1 MPRALAHTYPV
12 KFGRA
17 LCGDLDAASER
28 EWLVPDGLGGYAMG
42 TVAGLRTRRYHG
54 LLVVATRPPGGRM
67 LGLAAI
73 DPILILGD
81 RRIPLAV
88 HEWASGAIDP
98 NGQVHLE
105 SFELADGLPRWRW
118 TVGDVA
124 IEREVAMDHGRA
136 SVAVIHRVL
145 RAPGP
150 ISLELHPLCTWRDV
164 HGERFAAGPPAID
177 NAADGFVFE
186 DAYRVAAPGYVP
198 GGEWYR
204 GVHYRAE
211 AERGLGAT
219 EDLWHAGH
227 FAVELEPGE
236 AHELVAWAGA
246 PGVPPRRPA
255 AIFAKAQHRYSAVIA
270 TANAVTD
277 VDRLLAVAADQFIV
291 EGPMVVAGYPWFGE
305 WSRDTM
311 TSYEGL
317 FLETGRHE
325 EGRKL
330 LVRASQSLSEGMLP
344 NTSDTGETE
353 YNSADATLWFL
364 HAVGRHVQRTGDHE
378 LAAELSPALRGVID
392 HHLSGTRYGIKV
404 DPADSLLRQG
414 ADDLALTW
422 MDARVDG
429 KPVTQRAGKAVE
441 INALWINALATV
453 ATLEERLK
461 HDTTDL
467 RRLAQLARESFKHH
481 FVGPSGCADVVEPDT
496 SPLGGEVARAGGMQ
510 VRPNCLLAVSL
521 PHAPLLESSL
531 VKVAGAQLLTS
542 LGLRSLAPTDPAYR
556 GLHRGGVHE
565 RDVSYHQGTV
575 WPWLIG
581 PYVEAALRT
590 GVPTAGVLDGLEQHL
605 SEWGLGSISETAD
618 GDPPHRATGCPMQA
632 WSVAEMIR
640 ARRMLRTRAATTRQ
654 LPAATA

>member
-1 MPRALAHTYPV
+1 
-12 KFGRA
+12 
-17 LCGDLDAASER
+17 
-28 EWLVPDGLGGYAMG
+28 MG
-42 TVAGLRTRRYHG
+42 TLAGLRTRRYHG
-54 LLVVATRPPGGRM
+54 LLIVATRPPAGRM

-73 DPILILGD
+73 DPVLIIGE

-88 HEWASGAIDP
+88 HEWASGAIEP
-98 NGQVHLE
+98 NGHIHLE
-105 SFELADGLPRWRW
+105 SFELVEGLPRWRW
-118 TVGDVA
+118 AVGDVA

-150 ISLELHPLCTWRDV
+150 VSLELHPLCTWRDV
-164 HGERFAAGPPAID
+164 HGERFAGGPPSVD
-177 NAADGFVFE
+177 VAADGFVFE
-186 DAYRVAAPGYVP
+186 GAYRVAGAGYVS

-204 GVHYRAE
+204 GVHYRVE
-211 AERGLGAT
+211 TERGLGDT

-227 FAVELEPGE
+227 FAVQLAPGE

-255 AIFAKAQHRYSAVIA
+255 AIFAKAKHRSGAVIA
-270 TANAVTD
+270 TAHAGNE
-277 VDRLLAVAADQFIV
+277 VDRMLALAADQFIV
-291 EGPMVVAGYPWFGE
+291 DGPTVVAGYPWFGE

-317 FLETGRHE
+317 FLETGRQE

-330 LVRASQSLSEGMLP
+330 LLRAAQTLSEGMLA
-344 NTSDTGETE
+344 NTSDAGGTE

-378 LAAELSPALRGVID
+378 LAAELSASLRGVIE

-414 ADDLALTW
+414 AEGVALTW

-429 KPVTQRAGKAVE
+429 RPVTQRAGKAVE

-467 RRLAQLARESFKHH
+467 RRLAQLGRESFKHH
-481 FVGPSGCADVVEPDT
+481 FIGPSGCADVVDPD
-496 SPLGGEVARAGGMQ
+496 SFE
-510 VRPNCLLAVSL
+510 VRPNSLLAVSL
-521 PHAPLLESSL
+521 PYAPLLDAGL
-531 VKVAGAQLLTS
+531 VRVAGAELLTTR
-542 LGLRSLAPTDPAYR
+542 GLRSLAATDPSYR
-556 GLHRGGVHE
+556 GLHRGGVRE
-565 RDVSYHQGTV
+565 RDAAYHQGTV

-590 GVPTAGVLDGLEQHL
+590 GVSVSGALDGLEQHL
-605 SEWGLGSISETAD
+605 WEWGLGSISETAD

-632 WSVAEMIR
+632 WSVAELIR
-640 ARRMLRTRAATTRQ
+640 ARRMLRTRAVTTRH
-654 LPAATA
+654 LPAASL

>member
-1 MPRALAHTYPV
+1 MPRAPAHTYRV
-12 KFGRA
+12 RFGRA

-42 TVAGLRTRRYHG
+42 TVGGLRTRRYHG
-54 LLVVATRPPGGRM
+54 LLIVATRPPAGRM

-73 DPILILGD
+73 DPILIIGE

-88 HEWASGAIDP
+88 HEWSSGAIDP
-98 NGQVHLE
+98 NGHVHLE
-105 SFELADGLPRWRW
+105 SFELVEGLPRWRW
-118 TVGDVA
+118 TFGDVA
-124 IEREVAMDHGRA
+124 IEREIAMDHGRA
-136 SVAVIHRVL
+136 SVAIIHRVL

-150 ISLELHPLCTWRDV
+150 VSLELHPLCTWRDV
-164 HGERFAAGPPAID
+164 HGERFANGAPAVD
-177 NAADGFVFE
+177 VAADGFLFE
-186 DAYRVAAPGYVP
+186 GAYRVAGAGYVA

-204 GVHYRAE
+204 GVHYRVE

-227 FAVELEPGE
+227 FAVQLEPGE

-246 PGVPPRRPA
+246 PGIPPRRPA
-255 AIFAKAQHRYSAVIA
+255 AIFAKARHRSGAIIA
-270 TANAVTD
+270 TAHAVD
-277 VDRLLAVAADQFIV
+277 EVDRLLAVAADQFIV
-291 EGPMVVAGYPWFGE
+291 EGPTVVAGYPWFGE

-317 FLETGRHE
+317 FLDTGRHE

-330 LVRASQSLSEGMLP
+330 LLRAAQTLSEGMLA
-344 NTSDTGETE
+344 NTSDAGESE

-364 HAVGRHVQRTGDHE
+364 HAVGRHVQTTGDHE
-378 LAAELSPALRGVID
+378 LAAELSIAMRDVIE
-392 HHLSGTRYGIKV
+392 HHLAGTRYGIKV
-404 DPADSLLRQG
+404 DPTDSLLRQG
-414 ADDLALTW
+414 ADGVALTW

-429 KPVTQRAGKAVE
+429 RPVTRRAGKAVE

-481 FVGPSGCADVVEPDT
+481 FLSPSGCADVVDPDN
-496 SPLGGEVARAGGMQ
+496 LQ
-510 VRPNCLLAVSL
+510 VRPNCLLAISL
-521 PHAPLLESSL
+521 PHAPLLEAS
-531 VKVAGAQLLTS
+531 VVRIAGAELLTS
-542 LGLRSLAPTDPAYR
+542 LGLRSLSPSDPAYR
-556 GLHRGGVHE
+556 GLHRGGVSARDAAYHE
-565 RDVSYHQGTV
+565 GTV
-575 WPWLIG
+575 WPWLVG

-590 GVPTAGVLDGLEQHL
+590 GIQVTGVLDGLEQHL
-605 SEWGLGSISETAD
+605 WEWGLGSVSETAD
-618 GDPPHRATGCPMQA
+618 GDAPHRATGCPMQA
-632 WSVAEMIR
+632 WSVAEVIR

-654 LPAATA
+654 LVPAP

>member
-1 MPRALAHTYPV
+1 MSV
-12 KFGRA
+12 E
-17 LCGDLDAASER
+17 S
-28 EWLVPDGLGGYAMG
+28 
-42 TVAGLRTRRYHG
+42 
-54 LLVVATRPPGGRM
+54 
-67 LGLAAI
+67 
-73 DPILILGD
+73 
-81 RRIPLAV
+81 PLAV
-88 HEWASGAIDP
+88 HEWASGAIEP
-98 NGQVHLE
+98 NGHIHLE
-105 SFELADGLPRWRW
+105 SFELVEGLPRWRW
-118 TVGDVA
+118 AVGDVA

-150 ISLELHPLCTWRDV
+150 VSLELHPLCTWRDV
-164 HGERFAAGPPAID
+164 HGERFAGGPPSVD
-177 NAADGFVFE
+177 VAADGFVFE
-186 DAYRVAAPGYVP
+186 GAYRVAGAGYVS

-204 GVHYRAE
+204 GVHYRVE
-211 AERGLGAT
+211 TERGLGDT

-227 FAVELEPGE
+227 FAVQLAPGE

-255 AIFAKAQHRYSAVIA
+255 AIFAKAKHRSGAVIA
-270 TANAVTD
+270 TAHAGNE
-277 VDRLLAVAADQFIV
+277 VDRMLALAADQFIV
-291 EGPMVVAGYPWFGE
+291 DGPTVVAGYPWFGE

-317 FLETGRHE
+317 FLETGRQE

-330 LVRASQSLSEGMLP
+330 LLRAAQTLSEGMLA
-344 NTSDTGETE
+344 NTSDAGGTE

-378 LAAELSPALRGVID
+378 LAAELSASLRGVIE

-414 ADDLALTW
+414 AEGIALTW

-467 RRLAQLARESFKHH
+467 RRLAQLGRESFKHH
-481 FVGPSGCADVVEPDT
+481 FIGPSGCADVVDPD
-496 SPLGGEVARAGGMQ
+496 SFE
-510 VRPNCLLAVSL
+510 VRPNSLLAVSL
-521 PHAPLLESSL
+521 PYAPLLDAGL
-531 VKVAGAQLLTS
+531 VRVAGAELLTTR
-542 LGLRSLAPTDPAYR
+542 GLRSLAATDPSYR
-556 GLHRGGVHE
+556 GLHRGGVRE
-565 RDVSYHQGTV
+565 RDAAYHQGTV

-590 GVPTAGVLDGLEQHL
+590 GVSVSGALDGLEQHL
-605 SEWGLGSISETAD
+605 WEWGLGSISETAD

-632 WSVAEMIR
+632 WSVAELIR

-654 LPAATA
+654 LPAASL